1 MSFQVQALRGVDNAR
16 LGNMDTENIDDT
28 EGNMRRPFDLEVAT
42 PNATDGGGG
51 VRPQR
56 IIRMLRADG
65 TIYEHID
72 NIVMGPD
79 LGWGNKQQE
88 PEENDE
94 NENAPLIQ
102 NAA

>member
-1 MSFQVQALRGVDNAR
+1 MQASKGIDNAG
-16 LGNMDTENIDDT
+16 LDNMDTENIDDT
-28 EGNMRRPFDLEVAT
+28 EGNMRRPNDLEVAA
-42 PNATDGGGG
+42 PNATDGGAG
-51 VRPQR
+51 VRPKR

-79 LGWGNKQQE
+79 LGWEYIQHE
-88 PEENDE
+88 PEENDENDE